1 MVKNYMA
8 GTLFVVSTPIGNF
21 EDLTRRAETTLRQV
35 DFVVAENLE
44 RAKKLLAFLGIR
56 KPVLTIN
63 TYNEKTRSKE
73 IVRRLKGGES
83 CALISSAGTPCVSDP
98 GGILVSMCHEE
109 SIDVKV
115 VPGPSSVT
123 SAVSV
128 SGLSVERFLFYGF
141 LPQRKG
147 KKRKVLEELS
157 KLPYAI
163 VIFESPR
170 RLEETLKLI
179 KEVFG
184 KRRIT
189 ISKEMTKIHERTI
202 RTDTERI
209 LEVLKDIEPIGEFT
223 IVVDK
228 PEK

>member
-1 MVKNYMA
+1 MP

-21 EDLTRRAETTLRQV
+21 EDLSRRAEETLRQV

-44 RAKKLLAFLGIR
+44 RAKKLLSFLKIK

-63 TYNEKTRSKE
+63 TYTERKRSKE
-73 IVRRLKGGES
+73 IVKRLKRGES
-83 CALISSAGTPCVSDP
+83 CALISSAGTPCISDP
-98 GGILVSMCHEE
+98 GAILVSLCHEE
-109 SIDVKV
+109 RIDVRV
-115 VPGPSSVT
+115 IPGPSSVT

-128 SGLSVERFLFYGF
+128 SGLSTERFLFYGF

-170 RLEETLKLI
+170 RLKETLELLR
-179 KEVFG
+179 ETFG
-184 KRRIT
+184 KRRLS
-189 ISKEMTKIHERTI
+189 ISKEMTKIHEITI
-202 RTDTERI
+202 RTDTESA
-209 LEVLKDIEPIGEFT
+209 LEMIERVDPLGEFT
-223 IVVDK
+223 IVIDK
-228 PEK
+228 PERPK